1 MLSVIMLRVGFSYCY
16 AECCYA
22 ECHYAKC
29 RYAEYRGAIFSDF
42 GYIFAML
49 SVNRAGCGSISYC
62 MLSGIMLSVVF
73 RLLLC

>member
-1 MLSVIMLRVGFSYCY
+1 MLRVGFYY
-16 AECCYA
+16 CYA

-29 RYAEYRGAIFSDF
+29 RYAECRGAIFSDC

-73 RLLLC
+73 LSVAMFCAIVPSL